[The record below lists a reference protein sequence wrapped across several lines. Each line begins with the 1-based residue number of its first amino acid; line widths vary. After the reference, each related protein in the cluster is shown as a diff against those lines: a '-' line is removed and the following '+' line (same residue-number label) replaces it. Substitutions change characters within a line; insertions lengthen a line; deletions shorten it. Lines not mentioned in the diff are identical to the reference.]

1 MLASEAAARI
11 AEFSAEIAK
20 QPAVACRIAARAS
33 GGRMRVVTCDV
44 AEAQTSAAAADAE
57 AAASHAVGQAVLKHA
72 AAGRILLP
80 PDEVLNPMLLE
91 EDALALDELF
101 ATDEDYDCLT

>member
-1 MLASEAAARI
+1 
-11 AEFSAEIAK
+11 
-20 QPAVACRIAARAS
+20 
-33 GGRMRVVTCDV
+33 MRVVTCDV